1 MLPRSDRAHD
11 QLLTPMRQQI
21 CTVFTAMAVVCLLVA
36 GCHTTTPDRPAPGR
50 PSAAP
55 RLALPAPP
63 APDLNGY
70 PAVAAD
76 DYQVTDQ
83 QDQYLAFQTPDGLT
97 CRIGSAIGCDGAV
110 RGTLAPAN
118 EVVLNGTAPPA
129 AVEVEPDGFHQTAR
143 PRFALPAGSTAK
155 LLPPRHK
162 IVYKDLQCAVDTGAI
177 TMCTRG
183 WPLTGWFVLSP
194 HRSGI
199 GPRIAGLPPKFPDPH
214 DFVVDEQS
222 YIVGSGAKNRFP
234 YFTVASGLMCNIA
247 VFSGGAFGCDG
258 ALPGIP
264 EGDNEIYVGVSGRH
278 AGMRTTDKPR
288 FTTRG
293 TIKQLPAWHRIDYT
307 YETFTTCLAG
317 SDGGVACYAQMP
329 DHPRGFVVSAHSAW
343 TFGD

>member
-1 MLPRSDRAHD
+1 
-11 QLLTPMRQQI
+11 MRRQMF
-21 CTVFTAMAVVCLLVA
+21 TVVTAMAVVGLVA
-36 GCHTTTPDRPAPGR
+36 AGCDSTTPDRPTPGR

-55 RLALPAPP
+55 PLAPPAPP
-63 APDLNGY
+63 APDLNCY

-76 DYQVTDQ
+76 DYQLIDQ
-83 QDQYLAFQTPDGLT
+83 QDQYLAFRTPDGLT
-97 CRIGSAIGCDGAV
+97 CRIGPVIGCDGTIG
-110 RGTLAPAN
+110 GTLAPAN

-143 PRFALPAGSTAK
+143 PRFALPAGRTGK

-162 IVYKDLQCAVDTGAI
+162 IVYKDLQCAVDIGGI

-183 WPLTGWFVLSP
+183 WPLNGWFVLSP
-194 HRSGI
+194 HRSAI
-199 GPRIAGLPPKFPDPH
+199 GPRVADLPPKFPDPH

-222 YIVGSGAKNRFP
+222 YGVGSGTKIVFP
-234 YFTVASGLMCNIA
+234 YFTVASGLTCNIK

-264 EGDNEIYVGVSGRH
+264 EADNEIYVDLSARQV
-278 AGMRTTDKPR
+278 GMRATDQPR
-288 FTTRG
+288 FTTHG
-293 TIKQLPAWHRIDYT
+293 TIKPLAAWHRIDYT

-317 SDGGVACYAQMP
+317 SDGGVACYAQLP
-329 DHPRGFVVSAHSAW
+329 DHPKGFVVSAHSAW